1 MSLPASVERTFDM
14 IPTKPVA
21 LVPTKNPANTNVAT
35 FLEGGSGVNYNVFWD
50 SFPKLRYRSMTPAN
64 RAAA

>member
-21 LVPTKNPANTNVAT
+21 LVLMKNPANTNVAT
-35 FLEGGSGVNYNVFWD
+35 FLESGSGVN
-50 SFPKLRYRSMTPAN
+50 
-64 RAAA
+64 